1 MTAQGEDI
9 LAYLDSAIS
18 SREAVARAAQAEGDT
33 RDGRWYDDQD
43 EEVIDDSA
51 WRVAYTV
58 SPAFRTHIALNDPA
72 SILRRCAADRKL
84 LVEHRQLSLPPDVVY
99 DECRLCG
106 ESNEA
111 WPCPTL
117 VILAEGYGWTEGER

>member
-9 LAYLDSAIS
+9 LAYLERVIAAFEKAALSADQGTWTAT
-18 SREAVARAAQAEGDT
+18 REGYEEWDASVGTSTGGAVANSNIEDAG
-33 RDGRWYDDQD
+33 
-43 EEVIDDSA
+43 
-51 WRVAYTV
+51 
-58 SPAFRTHIALNDPA
+58 HIALHDPA
-72 SILRRCAADRKL
+72 SVLRRCAADRKL
-84 LVEHRQLSLPPDVVY
+84 IAEHRRLSLPPDVVY

-117 VILAEGYGWTEGER
+117 VILAEGYGRTEGER